1 MPARG
6 SHPCGGRSRTGR
18 GEPGAA
24 PAPPPGHRLGAP
36 ARLLVQAV
44 VKRVRLC
51 VQLRRLAQLAA
62 GHAHLLPAR
71 EAGGGGP
78 REVGGRE
85 ANDAAGVFAFG
96 DTVCWGL
103 DAVIDAVPHK
113 VSEGVGKAFQKG
125 AVEFHIVAEN
135 LKLDFF
141 VQLVAEISDD
151 ACEFPKKSAHWLQ
164 AGSHDRILEI
174 GSDRADLLD
183 HGLHLGIVR
192 AIVGAA
198 GYAQEAVSAEN
209 HFPR

>member
-1 MPARG
+1 M
-6 SHPCGGRSRTGR
+6 RSRETNGSA
-18 GEPGAA
+18 GA
-24 PAPPPGHRLGAP
+24 L
-36 ARLLVQAV
+36 
-44 VKRVRLC
+44 
-51 VQLRRLAQLAA
+51 
-62 GHAHLLPAR
+62 
-71 EAGGGGP
+71 
-78 REVGGRE
+78 
-85 ANDAAGVFAFG
+85 AFG
-96 DTVCWGL
+96 DTICRGL

-113 VSEGVGKAFQKG
+113 VGEGVGKAFQKG

-135 LKLDFF
+135 LKLDFL

-151 ACEFPKKSAHWLQ
+151 ACEFPKKAAYRLQ

-209 HFPR
+209 HFAC